1 LQNLHAWC
9 SIPLYS
15 TSHLNTEQEAIRD
28 ARNKIRAHQ
37 AITYD
42 LKIYPSYNPL
52 SGHKIILLSM
62 EGMKGVKAGKDE

>member
-1 LQNLHAWC
+1 VFH
-9 SIPLYS
+9 S
-15 TSHLNTEQEAIRD
+15 TLFNFSSQHGRRGNKRCEE
-28 ARNKIRAHQ
+28 KIRAHQ